1 MCLLIIEILF
11 FIAGVW
17 LIITGKIPGGLFQI
31 MFGKGDYR
39 LSPLHARLFGLL
51 LASPLP
57 VIFVVGFIYTL
68 FFGQSNMGFLTIFEI
83 VYDFIVAIAAIIIAR
98 RSR

>member
-1 MCLLIIEILF
+1 MCLLVIEILF
-11 FIAGVW
+11 LIAGVW

-31 MFGKGDYR
+31 MFGKGDYQ
-39 LSPLHARLFGLL
+39 LSPLHARLFGVL

-57 VIFVVGFIYTL
+57 VVFGVTFIL
-68 FFGQSNMGFLTIFEI
+68 ALLVGQSNLGFIWIFEI

-98 RSR
+98 RIR

>member
-57 VIFVVGFIYTL
+57 VIFGVGFICAL

-83 VYDFIVAIAAIIIAR
+83 VYNDI
-98 RSR
+98 

>member
-11 FIAGVW
+11 LIAGVW
-17 LIITGKIPGGLFQI
+17 LLITGKIPGGLFQI

-57 VIFVVGFIYTL
+57 VIFVVGFIYAL